1 MNSPRFLTMLN
12 AVGCLVLGAW
22 VVVQWLRERE
32 ADLQADRLR
41 AGLAE
46 ARALADAEATRR
58 AALERD
64 IAVLKDA
71 VGSTQ
76 RSAEESARGLAERD
90 GEVGA
95 LRAELD
101 TARSRLAE
109 WEDAVRA
116 RDRRIRELESQLAE
130 ARKRLVEA
138 VERLKTR

>member
-1 MNSPRFLTMLN
+1 MLN

-32 ADLQADRLR
+32 ADVQADRLR

-64 IAVLKDA
+64 IAVLKEA

-90 GEVGA
+90 GEVDA

-101 TARSRLAE
+101 TAGSRLAE

-116 RDRRIRELESQLAE
+116 RDRRIRELESQLTE